1 VSQLTITKRLIT
13 LVTVP
18 LVFTGAFAAWALT
31 TTGREAAGA
40 AQLKALVSLGDQAA
54 VVVDRLQQERAAATS
69 VLDGTSPFAQL
80 VAFQDAAGSTDA
92 AVGEYRRRRADVS
105 AGPSTTQALL
115 SRVDDQMNRLPA
127 LRDEVRESPTV
138 ALSAVTF
145 AYRITIADL
154 ISLRESTAQAEGTSA
169 DLVGRLRAAS
179 ALSHATEFISLM
191 QVQVLQSVLTGA
203 ALTPADEQSIGA
215 SLTGY
220 RDATAT
226 FGELAAADWQDWL
239 DHALTGPDVLT
250 AQRLEDQVTRSSD
263 LSTLDPGAW
272 TTSTSRQI
280 ALLHQV
286 EGRVDASVF
295 ADTERTYNG
304 NLASLAGE
312 AGLVV
317 LALIAAVVLAIAQ
330 SRSMITRLRVLAQT
344 ARTTAFVSLP
354 STVEKLRSMGAQTID
369 AESFA
374 DQAEIPL
381 ADQGQDEI
389 GDVSEAFRS
398 VHRQAIRTAADLANM
413 RAGMSQIFLHL
424 ARRNQRLVG
433 VLMRELDGAER
444 GEGDPDRLAKL
455 FRLDQLATRMGRYTD
470 NLLVVGG
477 QSASRAD
484 AADVDLDTVVRAA
497 QSKIEHYARVR
508 IGGVDDRLTVRGS
521 AVHDV
526 VGLLAELLDNA
537 THFSSPHSTVDVMV
551 DRSRH
556 DVVVL
561 VRDSGVGIPDWR
573 LEQFNEAFVRP
584 PVIDISAIRSMGL
597 TVVAHIAGWHGI
609 GVRLRPGPEY
619 GTVAEIMLPSSV
631 CRVRFAPA
639 KTRPLTQAASAPTW
653 PLRTLP
659 GGGLTPAPRQS
670 PDPPIYRGVARG
682 FAGFLR
688 DSASNSSWQGVA
700 DSAWAAAARTST
712 PERGQPNRS
721 GLPRRP
727 PMANLV
733 PGSVPGQSSVGGAV
747 DHRDPTSIAAAMA
760 AFAFGSA
767 NRRAVNPES

>member
-1 VSQLTITKRLIT
+1 
-13 LVTVP
+13 
-18 LVFTGAFAAWALT
+18 
-31 TTGREAAGA
+31 
-40 AQLKALVSLGDQAA
+40 
-54 VVVDRLQQERAAATS
+54 
-69 VLDGTSPFAQL
+69 
-80 VAFQDAAGSTDA
+80 
-92 AVGEYRRRRADVS
+92 
-105 AGPSTTQALL
+105 
-115 SRVDDQMNRLPA
+115 
-127 LRDEVRESPTV
+127 
-138 ALSAVTF
+138 
-145 AYRITIADL
+145 
-154 ISLRESTAQAEGTSA
+154 
-169 DLVGRLRAAS
+169 
-179 ALSHATEFISLM
+179 
-191 QVQVLQSVLTGA
+191 
-203 ALTPADEQSIGA
+203 
-215 SLTGY
+215 
-220 RDATAT
+220 
-226 FGELAAADWQDWL
+226 
-239 DHALTGPDVLT
+239 
-250 AQRLEDQVTRSSD
+250 
-263 LSTLDPGAW
+263 
-272 TTSTSRQI
+272 
-280 ALLHQV
+280 
-286 EGRVDASVF
+286 
-295 ADTERTYNG
+295 
-304 NLASLAGE
+304 
-312 AGLVV
+312 
-317 LALIAAVVLAIAQ
+317 
-330 SRSMITRLRVLAQT
+330 MITRLRMLAQT

-354 STVEKLRSMGAQTID
+354 STVEKLRSMGSQTID
-369 AESFA
+369 SEAFA
-374 DQAEIPL
+374 DQADIPL

-537 THFSSPHSTVDVMV
+537 THFSSPHSTVDVLV

-556 DVVVL
+556 DVAVL

-573 LEQFNEAFVRP
+573 LEQFNEAFENP
-584 PVIDISAIRSMGL
+584 PAIDISAIRSMGL
-597 TVVAHIAGWHGI
+597 TVVAHIAAWHGI
-609 GVRLRPGPEY
+609 GVRLQPGPEY
-619 GTVAEIMLPSSV
+619 GTVAEIIMPSSV

-639 KTRPLTQAASAPTW
+639 KTRPLTQAASAPAW
-653 PLRTLP
+653 PRRS
-659 GGGLTPAPRQS
+659 GLVPAPRQS

-688 DSASNSSWQGVA
+688 DSASNGSWQGVA

-747 DHRDPTSIAAAMA
+747 DHRDPSSIAAAMA

-767 NRRAVNPES
+767 NRRHVNPET

>member
-1 VSQLTITKRLIT
+1 
-13 LVTVP
+13 
-18 LVFTGAFAAWALT
+18 
-31 TTGREAAGA
+31 
-40 AQLKALVSLGDQAA
+40 
-54 VVVDRLQQERAAATS
+54 
-69 VLDGTSPFAQL
+69 
-80 VAFQDAAGSTDA
+80 
-92 AVGEYRRRRADVS
+92 
-105 AGPSTTQALL
+105 
-115 SRVDDQMNRLPA
+115 
-127 LRDEVRESPTV
+127 
-138 ALSAVTF
+138 
-145 AYRITIADL
+145 
-154 ISLRESTAQAEGTSA
+154 
-169 DLVGRLRAAS
+169 
-179 ALSHATEFISLM
+179 
-191 QVQVLQSVLTGA
+191 
-203 ALTPADEQSIGA
+203 
-215 SLTGY
+215 
-220 RDATAT
+220 
-226 FGELAAADWQDWL
+226 
-239 DHALTGPDVLT
+239 
-250 AQRLEDQVTRSSD
+250 
-263 LSTLDPGAW
+263 
-272 TTSTSRQI
+272 
-280 ALLHQV
+280 
-286 EGRVDASVF
+286 
-295 ADTERTYNG
+295 
-304 NLASLAGE
+304 
-312 AGLVV
+312 
-317 LALIAAVVLAIAQ
+317 
-330 SRSMITRLRVLAQT
+330 
-344 ARTTAFVSLP
+344 
-354 STVEKLRSMGAQTID
+354 
-369 AESFA
+369 
-374 DQAEIPL
+374 
-381 ADQGQDEI
+381 
-389 GDVSEAFRS
+389 
-398 VHRQAIRTAADLANM
+398 
-413 RAGMSQIFLHL
+413 
-424 ARRNQRLVG
+424 
-433 VLMRELDGAER
+433 
-444 GEGDPDRLAKL
+444 
-455 FRLDQLATRMGRYTD
+455 
-470 NLLVVGG
+470 VVGG

-537 THFSSPHSTVDVMV
+537 THFSSPHSTVDVLV

-556 DVVVL
+556 DVAVL